1 MTGNMCGILDLKINV
16 AEKATTR
23 VPSGTFRGTCR
34 SIDCHDIQG
43 IVTQM
48 TGNIS
53 LEAHISIFGRSH
65 LLTIQIDITIEDESS
80 KIEAHLAVFPN
91 LFGLECL
98 SIPAFAHRFE
108 TTRSTGT
115 FIPWLFELEIMR
127 QIDSPPIGIVE
138 CRTLGTRLCSQLEL
152 PIEIEQLVLIGSE
165 IRNRD
170 VVNRLTLSSIDILS
184 RGSHRH
190 DCHNNGKEVFL
201 HRIS

>member
-1 MTGNMCGILDLKINV
+1 
-16 AEKATTR
+16 
-23 VPSGTFRGTCR
+23 
-34 SIDCHDIQG
+34 
-43 IVTQM
+43 M
-48 TGNIS
+48 TGNIG

-65 LLTIQIDITIEDESS
+65 LLTIQIDITIEDKSS
-80 KIEAHLAVFPN
+80 EIKTHLAVFPN

-108 TTRSTGT
+108 ATRSTGT
-115 FIPWLFELEIMR
+115 FVPWLFELEIMR

-138 CRTLGTRLCSQLEL
+138 CRVLGTRLCSQLEF
-152 PIEIEQLVLIGSE
+152 PIEIKQLVLIGGKN
-165 IRNRD
+165 RNRD